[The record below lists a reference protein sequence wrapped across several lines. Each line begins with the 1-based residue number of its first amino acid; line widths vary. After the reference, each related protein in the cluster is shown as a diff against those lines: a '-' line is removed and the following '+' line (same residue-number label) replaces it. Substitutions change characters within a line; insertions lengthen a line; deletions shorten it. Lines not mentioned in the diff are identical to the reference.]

1 MVTRWIN
8 LICTTI
14 LKKFLKKIFT
24 VFLITLSWQS
34 HATAQII
41 DSSFY
46 QWTIYELQE
55 DELSDKQ
62 CYIVAN
68 PIKLESDQPTRQKP
82 YIMITRFQRQRIEE
96 VSIYGGYEY
105 KINSKVFVMIDDSQF
120 KFPSKKDMAWAKSK
134 AEDVEVIQRMLEG
147 KKVLVRSDSAIGTF
161 AIDEYSTQG
170 IAKAYARMREICK

>member
-1 MVTRWIN
+1 MDS
-8 LICTTI
+8 L
-14 LKKFLKKIFT
+14 LKNFLKKICT
-24 VFLITLSWQS
+24 ILAITLFAQS
-34 HATAQII
+34 PAAAQIV
-41 DSSFY
+41 DSRFY

-68 PIKLESDQPTRQKP
+68 PIKSESDQTTRQKP

-96 VSIYGGYEY
+96 VSVYGGYEY
-105 KINSKVFVMIDDSQF
+105 KINSKIFVMIDDAQF
-120 KFPSKKDMAWAKSK
+120 KFPSKKDIAWAKSK
-134 AEDVEVIQRMLEG
+134 DEDVEVIQRMLEG
-147 KKVLVRSDSAIGTF
+147 KKVLVRSDSAIGTY